1 MANKLHR
8 LLPPLLEN
16 RIGFPGTRTL
26 SISLTKR
33 AFSSTRRLDL
43 QGEITDDLSGL
54 PPNPPTAKD
63 GGKLDDSPSQA
74 AAAAAAEEEE
84 EENSVYVNEKT
95 GEISGPRGPEPTRY
109 GDWERN
115 GRCYDF

>member
-16 RIGFPGTRTL
+16 RIGFPGTHTL

-33 AFSSTRRLDL
+33 DFSSTRRLDL
-43 QGEITDDLSGL
+43 QGEITDDLSSL
-54 PPNPPTAKD
+54 PPNPSTAMD
-63 GGKLDDSPSQA
+63 GRKLDDSPSQA
-74 AAAAAAEEEE
+74 EEEEKEEEE
-84 EENSVYVNEKT
+84 ESGVYVNEKT

>member
-16 RIGFPGTRTL
+16 RIGFPGTHTL
-26 SISLTKR
+26 SISSTKR

-43 QGEITDDLSGL
+43 QGETTDDLSSL

-63 GGKLDDSPSQA
+63 GRKLDDSPSQA
-74 AAAAAAEEEE
+74 AEEEE
-84 EENSVYVNEKT
+84 EESSVYVNEKT

-115 GRCYDF
+115 GRCCDF